1 MDHLKSYFEEQLPLS
16 DVEPLV
22 DCFSVIKM
30 LKKGDKLVTPGQ
42 RTLFLAYINRG
53 AFRVFFINDKG
64 QEITSWF
71 SFKGMFVTDLLSYY
85 KGTSASQFIE
95 AIEESEL
102 LIAQKS
108 QLEQLYLSQPE
119 FREFGRLF
127 AEKGMV
133 MVMERMM
140 SLQTKSAEERYIEL
154 LRQPNLLEKIPLKHL
169 ATYLG
174 ITDTSLSRIRKSI
187 TL

>member
-1 MDHLKSYFEEQLPLS
+1 MDRLKSLFQEQLPLS
-16 DVEPLV
+16 NVQPLV
-22 DCFSVIKM
+22 DCFSVTKI
-30 LKKGDKLVTPGQ
+30 LKKGDRLVAPGQ
-42 RTLFLAYINRG
+42 RTSFLAYINKG
-53 AFRVFFINDKG
+53 AFRVFFINEKG

-71 SFKGMFVTDLLSYY
+71 SFEGMFITDLISYY
-85 KGTSASQFIE
+85 KETFADQFIE
-95 AIEESEL
+95 AIDDSEL
-102 LIAQKS
+102 FIAQKS
-108 QLEQLYLSQPE
+108 QLENLYLSQPE
-119 FREFGRLF
+119 FREFGRSF

-140 SLQTKSAEERYIEL
+140 SLQTKTAEERYLEL
-154 LRQPNLLEKIPLKHL
+154 LQQPKFLERIPLKYL